1 MLKIK
6 VSASLIKSPP
16 LKKATAI
23 MINTK
28 VEPPRKPRQEDSEE
42 STSSE
47 TDELNDEPYVE
58 QVNSKATATCDGSP
72 PALAVDSLVN
82 EETKIIKVGT
92 RLSVR
97 WKDGFNYGG
106 VVTKLPSD
114 PKRLC
119 YVKYYDGDKRWHDL
133 ETEKYLLVYA
143 VGTKVYKQFSGH
155 GYYWGKVVMSKHDE
169 NGLYYKV
176 KYSDG
181 DREKITDE
189 ADSVQLLKELDAAVL
204 AAKQKRNKRKRQD
217 RKNMAAIDSRKC
229 QKMA

>member
-1 MLKIK
+1 
-6 VSASLIKSPP
+6 
-16 LKKATAI
+16 
-23 MINTK
+23 
-28 VEPPRKPRQEDSEE
+28 
-42 STSSE
+42 
-47 TDELNDEPYVE
+47 
-58 QVNSKATATCDGSP
+58 VNSKGTATCDDSP
-72 PALAVDSLVN
+72 PVLAVDSLAD

-97 WKDGFNYGG
+97 WKDGFYYGG

-114 PKRLC
+114 HKRLC

-133 ETEKYLLVYA
+133 ETEAYFLVYF

-155 GYYWGKVVMSKHDE
+155 GYYWGKVVVSKHDA

-189 ADSVQLLKELDAAVL
+189 PDSVQLLKELDAAVL
-204 AAKQKRNKRKRQD
+204 AAEQKRNKRNRQD
-217 RKNMAAIDSRKC
+217 RKKMAASDSRKC